1 MILSFGELESLSFKA
16 ARGAGLDWGLAEEAA
31 KAVRW
36 LAERGLPGAEA
47 LAVHLPQIAGKS
59 YAQLRPLPDADHWRP
74 AGEALCPLITGS
86 ALSDHAVLLPDKLTL
101 EPVLNPL
108 LLVPFVARVAERL
121 GRPLALDWSDTQII
135 CGSGGLSIEG
145 DSMVTMATLVT
156 ITHAENAP
164 QNLAGGG
171 RRPIEPAVLDV
182 LQRLAHRTYV
192 PATEAS
198 RLAGAG
204 AGTSDND

>member
-16 ARGAGLDWGLAEEAA
+16 ARGAGLDWGLAEETG

-36 LAERGLPGAEA
+36 LAERGLPGPEVLMA
-47 LAVHLPQIAGKS
+47 HLPRIAGKP

-74 AGEALCPLITGS
+74 AGETLCPLINGS
-86 ALSDHAVLLPDKLTL
+86 ALSDHATMLPDSFTL
-101 EPVLNPL
+101 GPVLNPL

-121 GRPLALDWSDTQII
+121 GRPLTLDWSDTQIA

-145 DSMVTMATLVT
+145 DSMVSMATLVT
-156 ITHAENAP
+156 ITHAGNAP
-164 QNLAGGG
+164 QNLATGS
-171 RRPIEPAVLDV
+171 RRSIEPAVLDV